1 MLMQIVQLKMA
12 LLLWVYSLIVT
23 NSPRVFKLV
32 ITPGVRFSKP
42 VQTLLVRI
50 IVVE

>member
-12 LLLWVYSLIVT
+12 LLLYSLIVT
-23 NSPRVFKLV
+23 NSPRVFKLI

-42 VQTLLVRI
+42 VQTLLVRM